1 MDAYD
6 ITVAVAGTG
15 YVGLSIAT
23 LLSQHHHVTAVDVIP
38 EKVEKLNNK
47 ISPIQ
52 DDYIRK
58 VLLYRRSLGKEIR
71 LYECKNCVVHAA
83 DESKVVV
90 QGLDGYIV
98 AEKNGQLLVCSLKE
112 EQRIKE
118 FGK

>member
-1 MDAYD
+1 MGESVSFSAIVIKTYYIMYND
-6 ITVAVAGTG
+6 IRVIIMAGNAK
-15 YVGLSIAT
+15 VGK
-23 LLSQHHHVTAVDVIP
+23 D
-38 EKVEKLNNK
+38 
-47 ISPIQ
+47 
-52 DDYIRK
+52 
-58 VLLYRRSLGKEIR
+58 IR